1 MQPELSARI
10 EAEVRGEVQG
20 VGFRWFVRREAE
32 RLGLSG
38 WVANEPDGSVRVV
51 AEGSPT
57 ALDQLIARLRSG
69 PPGAAVSDVRADRLA
84 ATGAFD
90 RFAIRS
96 GSHPGD

>member
-10 EAEVRGEVQG
+10 EAEVGGEVQG

-51 AEGSPT
+51 AEGPPT
-57 ALDQLIARLRSG
+57 ALEQLIARLRSG
-69 PPGAAVSDVRADRLA
+69 PPGAAVSDVRVDRLA

-96 GSHPGD
+96 GGHPGD